1 MTVPAVPQLASR
13 PALRLSKAAKR
24 QARAEAR
31 VTLKRERRHER
42 RQHKQ
47 EAASRAAAERMAHL
61 QAMSPEGRA
70 AFELAEEVR
79 RRADVL
85 AWEEQEARASDMLQ
99 KEVSMAKRLRD
110 DAKRALQHA
119 KRNALLKGLPTDG
132 PSIVRMS
139 VRVSKAEKRLK
150 KAEQRW
156 LEDERLRDPH
166 RIGEDRKGKRTL
178 MQAVRR
184 MKLMLRA
191 TANKASSPK
200 KGSPTRAGGG
210 KAMGANAFGGPGTP
224 APSKSL
230 QDASLMS
237 PPLASLLES
246 AGKGKPA
253 DGEVDSLAS
262 GRGHGDHNDDVE
274 A

>member
-1 MTVPAVPQLASR
+1 MDGIQIQTYQGHYLQRCLDPRDDKQHEARNLFGIINVAISQTAFACFVIYGWRQYLSVNEQY
-13 PALRLSKAAKR
+13 ALDAAKG
-24 QARAEAR
+24 AM
-31 VTLKRERRHER
+31 VCKR
-42 RQHKQ
+42 
-47 EAASRAAAERMAHL
+47 
-61 QAMSPEGRA
+61 
-70 AFELAEEVR
+70 
-79 RRADVL
+79 
-85 AWEEQEARASDMLQ
+85 EEQEARASDMLQ

-200 KGSPTRAGGG
+200 KGSPIRAGGG